1 MKDFTFLAFAPNLKC
16 IKVNGCRYI
25 QEIVSDAPEVMWNL
39 NLFAKLHYLGLSCLS
54 NLQSIYRKPLPFP
67 HLKEMKVSHCD
78 VLKSLPLDSNIAK
91 ERKIVICGF
100 RGWWEQLQW
109 EDQATQNAFRPCF
122 LSFRCSWQRVAGTA
136 SMVLISEQRFHL
148 IFSEAPC

>member
-1 MKDFTFLAFAPNLKC
+1 MTFLAFAPNLKSIGTDDC
-16 IKVNGCRYI
+16 KPLE
-25 QEIVSDAPEVMWNL
+25 EIVNDVPEVRMGNL
-39 NLFAKLHYLGLSCLS
+39 NPFAQLQYLGLFSLQ
-54 NLQSIYRKPLPFP
+54 NLKSIYRKPLPFP

-100 RGWWEQLQW
+100 RGRWEQLQW

-122 LSFRCSWQRVAGTA
+122 LSFWCSWQRVAGTA